1 MLAYSVSNKS
11 QSQSVRDDSMIEDEL
26 KRIYAKIN
34 SFTIE
39 QFQDLRSDI
48 KKKGFNHMLAKV
60 NK

>member
-1 MLAYSVSNKS
+1 
-11 QSQSVRDDSMIEDEL
+11 MIEDEL

-39 QFQDLRSDI
+39 KFQDLRSDI